1 MSGELSADGYKLD
14 GPSQRMLRALRGG
27 DWQYSATLRD
37 AGELDDNRQVSYRM
51 EHYLGPAGLVLEA
64 VRDDPGKEARRFKL
78 SDDGA
83 AWVEAHADE
92 LLAPTTREEIA
103 DLAQQGYTEGTEA
116 KDSVQGYRKKL
127 SRYKNQVDEVRKQ
140 IGHVQDDHE
149 RYFRRVNAVEK
160 ESEDSR
166 ERSKDAKHAVEELR
180 EAVGARATTET
191 VGELQTDV
199 SRLQR
204 RQSVAAHRQA
214 GLARQ
219 QAQTERSRAELRAL
233 AKPAGYIAVGSV
245 VAYLVLLVV
254 LYLLAPGLVASAVI
268 AGSVALLVLVAGGGT
283 MLYAWGCRS
292 PSVVRYATDDGP
304 SPSAE

>member
-1 MSGELSADGYKLD
+1 MSGELSVDGYKLD

-27 DWQYSATLRD
+27 NWHYSAALRD
-37 AGELDDNRQVSYRM
+37 AAELDANRQVSYRM

-64 VRDDPGKEARRFKL
+64 ARDEPGKEARRFKL
-78 SDDGA
+78 SDEGE

-127 SRYKNQVDEVRKQ
+127 SRYKNQVDEVREE
-140 IGHVQDDHE
+140 IDAIRDDHDE
-149 RYFRRVNAVEK
+149 YFQRVHAVEK

-166 ERSKDAKHAVEELR
+166 ERSKQAKQAVEELG
-180 EAVGARATTET
+180 EEVGARATTET
-191 VGELQTDV
+191 VGELQDGV

-204 RQSVAAHRQA
+204 RQAVTAYRQA

-219 QAQTERSRAELRAL
+219 QAETERERAELRAL
-233 AKPAGYIAVGSV
+233 AKPVGVVAAGSAG
-245 VAYLVLLVV
+245 AYLVLLALV
-254 LYLLAPGLVASAVI
+254 YLLAPGLVASAVI
-268 AGSVALLVLVAGGGT
+268 VVIVAILVVTSEVGAVFYVQTRLCTFIKSAG
-283 MLYAWGCRS
+283 YW
-292 PSVVRYATDDGP
+292 RYRP
-304 SPSAE
+304 